1 MKKTISINLAGLVYQ
16 IDDDAYNLLEK
27 YLDKLKTS
35 FSDPSE
41 QREILDDI
49 EHRFAELFSE
59 KMKNRTE
66 VVNKKM
72 VQEAIATLGEVEEI
86 EVEVDNSTA
95 GQSTRSSRKLFRS
108 TDDKV
113 IAGVLGGLGVYFG
126 IDAIWLRLLFVL
138 LAIASVGIP
147 VGIIYIVLWLVMP
160 KAVTASQKLQM
171 RGEPVNLSNLKDN
184 IKKNLSSEGLS
195 ATGSRVADGF
205 GEIFRLSAKTIAL
218 VIGAILSLKLFV
230 FAFVW
235 FFSSFFV
242 HIMGS
247 EYLGLIFNAN
257 WHFVLASIAIFTMVA
272 LPFILLVYILFN
284 IAFQQKITWGRTLI
298 TSAVIWFLALLTT
311 SIIAF
316 TIAQNY
322 KVESVGNNYVEL
334 PYRDSLQE
342 LKIEMT
348 NELEDEDFKFVYKQ
362 GKFKSGGFEYNNKDL
377 KLNSIALQ
385 VKPSDNNS
393 FSLEVSKSSRGK
405 TKEDADAHLEKF
417 NYNVELIDGETLRL
431 PMTLT
436 LNDEFKFR
444 AQRMKY
450 ILSVPIG
457 QTISFPDH
465 AHYYIE
471 NTSLKSEYKKS
482 QLDENTWLMTNNG
495 LECLSCEEIF
505 EDDDYQEL
513 DEILEEYIEEELN
526 NAFEDEM
533 SYQQQLEEDTIKEA
547 KAIEQWLANHPEK
560 VS

>member
-16 IDDDAYNLLEK
+16 IDDDAYNLLEN
-27 YLDKLKTS
+27 YLEKLKTS

-66 VVNKKM
+66 VVNKQM

-86 EVEVDNSTA
+86 EEEVDKSSSGETL
-95 GQSTRSSRKLFRS
+95 RSSRKLFRS

-184 IKKNLSSEGLS
+184 LKKNLSSEGLS

-218 VIGAILSLKLFV
+218 VIGAIFTLKLFV

-242 HIMGS
+242 QIMGG

-257 WHFVLASIAIFTMVA
+257 WHFIVASLAVFTLIA
-272 LPFILLVYILFN
+272 LPFILLVYILFK
-284 IAFQQKITWGRTLI
+284 IVFQQKIIWSRTLI
-298 TSAVIWFLALLTT
+298 TGAVIWFLALITT
-311 SIIAF
+311 SLIGL
-316 TIAQNY
+316 TVAQNY
-322 KVESVGNNYVEL
+322 KVESIGKNYVEL
-334 PYRDSLQE
+334 PYKDSLQE
-342 LKIEMT
+342 LKVATI
-348 NELEDEDFKFVYKQ
+348 NELEDEDFKFVYKH

-377 KLNSIALQ
+377 KLNTVSLQ
-385 VKPSDNNS
+385 VKPSEGDNY
-393 FSLEVSKSSRGK
+393 SLEVTKIARGK
-405 TKEDADAHLEKF
+405 TKEEADSHLEKF
-417 NYNVELIDGETLRL
+417 NYNVELVDGELLRL

-444 AQRMKY
+444 MQHMKY
-450 ILSVPIG
+450 VLSVPIG
-457 QTISFPDH
+457 QKISFSDD
-465 AHYYIE
+465 AHYYVQ
-471 NTSLKSEYKKS
+471 NTSLQSGFKKS
-482 QLDENTWLMTNNG
+482 HLDENTWLMTSNG
-495 LECLSCEEIF
+495 LECLSCEDLDLSEEEADF
-505 EDDDYQEL
+505 EEDLEDL
-513 DEILEEYIEEELN
+513 IEEYVEKEIED
-526 NAFEDEM
+526 AFEE
-533 SYQQQLEEDTIKEA
+533 
-547 KAIEQWLANHPEK
+547 
-560 VS
+560 